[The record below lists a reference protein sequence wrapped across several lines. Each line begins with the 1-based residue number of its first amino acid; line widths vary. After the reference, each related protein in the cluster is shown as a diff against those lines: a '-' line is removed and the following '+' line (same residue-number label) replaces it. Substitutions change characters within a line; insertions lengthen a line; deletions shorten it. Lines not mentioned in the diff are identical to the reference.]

1 MTLTLLNARI
11 PGERSLIGALINVVI
26 DDGVISGI
34 DFVGATGVISL
45 NAVEG
50 DTIDVGGRYIVP
62 GLWDNHVHFSNWAQ
76 ARRRVDVSQS
86 NSLEQ
91 IVSIVGEW
99 IADGKGPFLG
109 AKFLASLWP
118 VQPHFSD
125 LDAVSGDTPV
135 YVLSAD
141 LHSAWLNSAALA
153 EQGKAGH
160 ATGYLVEQDAFDV
173 MMALG
178 NVEEAEGDACAA
190 EAAQAAAARGIVGIV
205 DFEMDWNV
213 ATWRR
218 RMGNGITQLRVEFGI
233 YTADIDRAIEMG
245 LRSGDTIAS
254 TDGLLRVGS
263 HKIISDGSLGSRTAF
278 CYAEY
283 PGMTGKPH
291 AHGVLNVPY
300 DELVGVM
307 AKSWAAGI
315 SLAVHA
321 IGDRA
326 NTLALDAFEAVRC
339 DGSIE
344 HAQLLTYDDIARFAK
359 LGITAS
365 VQPEHAMDDRE
376 SADILWAGRTAGA
389 FPFRDM
395 LSAGVKLAFGSDAPV
410 APLDPWLAIA
420 SAVERTRDGLPAW
433 HPEQRIAP
441 EAALAAST
449 RSRIAVGEPADIAI
463 LDYDPLMSSVDELRT
478 MPVMLTMV
486 AGRVTHSALSANPT

>member
-11 PGERSLIGALINVVI
+11 PGERSLIGSLINVVI
-26 DDGVISGI
+26 ERGVIRDI

-45 NAVEG
+45 TEVEG
-50 DTIDVGGRYIVP
+50 DTIDLGGRYIVP

-76 ARRRVDVSQS
+76 ARRRYDVSAS

-91 IVSIVGEW
+91 IVGIVRQW
-99 IADGKGPFLG
+99 IDAGKGPFLG
-109 AKFLASLWP
+109 AKFLANRWP
-118 VQPHFSD
+118 VQPHFSQ

-153 EQGKAGH
+153 EQGKAAH
-160 ATGYLVEQDAFDV
+160 PTGYLVEQDAFDV

-178 NVEEAEGDACAA
+178 NVSDADGDALAA
-190 EAAQAAAARGIVGIV
+190 DAARAAASRGIVGIV
-205 DFEMDWNV
+205 DFEMARNV

-218 RMGNGITQLRVEFGI
+218 RIAGGITQLRVEAGI
-233 YTADIDRAIEMG
+233 YTADIDQAIEMG
-245 LRSGDTIAS
+245 LRTGDTIAS
-254 TDGLLRVGS
+254 TDGLLKVGS
-263 HKIISDGSLGSRTAF
+263 HKIITDGSLGSRTAF
-278 CYAEY
+278 CFAEY
-283 PGMTGKPH
+283 AGMEGQAH

-300 DELVGVM
+300 SELVGLM

-315 SLAVHA
+315 SLAIHA

-326 NTLALDAFEAVRC
+326 NALALDAFETVRC
-339 DGSIE
+339 EGTIE
-344 HAQLLTYDDIARFAK
+344 HAQLLTYADIARFSS
-359 LGITAS
+359 LGVTAS
-365 VQPEHAMDDRE
+365 VQPEHAMDDRDA
-376 SADILWAGRTAGA
+376 ADILWSGRTARA

-395 LSAGVKLAFGSDAPV
+395 LSAGVTLAFGSDAPV

-420 SAVERTRDGLPAW
+420 SAVERTRNILPPW

-449 RSRIAVGEPADIAI
+449 RSRIAIGEPADIVI
-463 LDYDPLMSSVDELRT
+463 VEHDPLMSSVDELRT

-486 AGRVTHSALSANPT
+486 AGRVTHSAL

>member
-1 MTLTLLNARI
+1 MSLTLLNARI
-11 PGERSLIGALINVVI
+11 PGERSLIGSLINVVI
-26 DDGVISGI
+26 ERGVIRDI

-45 NAVEG
+45 TEVEG
-50 DTIDVGGRYIVP
+50 ETIDVGGRYIVP

-76 ARRRVDVSQS
+76 ARRRVDVSGS
-86 NSLEQ
+86 NSRDA
-91 IVSIVGEW
+91 IVGIVGEW
-99 IADGKGPFLG
+99 IAAGKGPFLG
-109 AKFLASLWP
+109 AKFLANLWP

-153 EQGKAGH
+153 EQGKATH

-178 NVEEAEGDACAA
+178 KVSEAEGDALAA
-190 EAAQAAAARGIVGIV
+190 EAALAAAARGVVGIV
-205 DFEMDWNV
+205 EFEMDRNV

-218 RMGNGITQLRVEFGI
+218 RIANGITQLRVEAGI
-233 YTADIDRAIEMG
+233 YTADIDQAIEMG
-245 LRSGDTIAS
+245 LRTGDTIAS
-254 TDGLLRVGS
+254 TDGLLTVGS
-263 HKIISDGSLGSRTAF
+263 HKIITDGSLGSRTAF
-278 CYAEY
+278 CFAEY
-283 PGMTGKPH
+283 PGMDGEPH

-300 DELVGVM
+300 SELVGLM
-307 AKSWAAGI
+307 ARSWAAGL

-326 NTLALDAFEAVRC
+326 NSLALDAFQAVRC
-339 DGSIE
+339 EGTIE
-344 HAQLLTYDDIARFAK
+344 HAQLLTYPDIARLAS

-365 VQPEHAMDDRE
+365 VQPEHAMDDRD
-376 SADILWAGRTAGA
+376 SADILWAGRTSGA

-410 APLDPWLAIA
+410 TPLDPWLAIA
-420 SAVERTRDGLPAW
+420 SAVERSRDGLPPW

-449 RSRIAVGEPADIAI
+449 RSRIAVGEPADIVI
-463 LDYDPLMSSVDELRT
+463 VDYDPLLSSVDELRNL
-478 MPVMLTMV
+478 PVALTLV
-486 AGRVTHSALSANPT
+486 AGRVTHSAL